1 MVPGTRLEYTRS
13 GDDGKNGRDAEH
25 GCRHGDRAEMRDD
38 DAYAFDEVIGHALDA
53 QAEKIPELRACDQ
66 HGDAVGKPN
75 DDGTRDVLD
84 GRPDARRAEADQD
97 DAGHHRANEQPV
109 DAVLADDAGDD
120 DHECAGRAANGR
132 HRSAER
138 CRQKSSNDGAVDAG
152 LRRQPGR
159 DGECHCK
166 RQRDKPYGDA
176 CDGVGYEGVPVVLP
190 QRDDGL
196 GYPVLHGRSPV

>member
-1 MVPGTRLEYTRS
+1 
-13 GDDGKNGRDAEH
+13 
-25 GCRHGDRAEMRDD
+25 MRGD
-38 DAYAFDEVIGHALDA
+38 DAYAFDELIGHALDA
-53 QAEKIPELRACDQ
+53 QAEKVSELRASDQ
-66 HGDAVGKPN
+66 HRDTVGKSD
-75 DDGTRDVLD
+75 DDGTRDVLH
-84 GRPDARRAEADQD
+84 GRPDARRAETHKD

-120 DHECAGRAANGR
+120 DHESACRSTNGR

-138 CRQKSSNDGAVDAG
+138 CRQKSSNDGTVDAG

-166 RQRDKPYGDA
+166 RQRDKSYGDA

-196 GYPVLHGRSPV
+196 GNPVLHGRFPV